1 MCGGGQ
7 STTEDSEWTGCSSS
21 PVVTPTAR
29 QRRRHQREQEEAQR
43 HRDRSRSS
51 SLGEGDINK
60 ENIPA
65 AGSVSRTISC
75 GVSVGEEGVWR
86 DYQTSQGGLHHE
98 GPRPRKPK
106 HCHQSP
112 TLGQLSDNQDPHA
125 LKECISRVHD
135 EAGTNNM
142 ESSDNRNDSQ
152 RKDPSLLTPSWTR
165 LSSMKI
171 QELPSSCETAD
182 RRGVIGRSSDQECG
196 EDVPRLDLSALT
208 DDNNWGG
215 KSSIP
220 PQPFFPSSTHSLS
233 PPLPSRQHM
242 GVWVAAATLL
252 LPLLLLLLWWL
263 LLCLQEE
270 LWTQMLLKSLG
281 FYIWRSCTI
290 TEGVVGVYTAWRSI
304 LHLDSR
310 SFFNLFDKCSSCFI
324 RPQWSFFVY
333 K

>member
-7 STTEDSEWTGCSSS
+7 STTEDSESTGCSSS
-21 PVVTPTAR
+21 PEVTPTAR

-51 SLGEGDINK
+51 SLRERDINK

-65 AGSVSRTISC
+65 AGSVSGASSC
-75 GVSVGEEGVWR
+75 GVSVGEEGVRR

-125 LKECISRVHD
+125 LKECMSRVHD
-135 EAGTNNM
+135 KAGTNNM

-152 RKDPSLLTPSWTR
+152 RKDPSLPLTPSWTR

-208 DDNNWGG
+208 NNNNWGG
-215 KSSIP
+215 STWVSGWQL
-220 PQPFFPSSTHSLS
+220 QPSCSLS
-233 PPLPSRQHM
+233 S
-242 GVWVAAATLL
+242 
-252 LPLLLLLLWWL
+252 
-263 LLCLQEE
+263 
-270 LWTQMLLKSLG
+270 
-281 FYIWRSCTI
+281 
-290 TEGVVGVYTAWRSI
+290 
-304 LHLDSR
+304 
-310 SFFNLFDKCSSCFI
+310 SSCCGG
-324 RPQWSFFVY
+324 SFCVFKKIY
-333 K
+333 GLRCS